1 MMRPAL
7 RSAATQSVDR
17 RQSASHLVSNDYIID
32 STMASSTS
40 PIRIGVLFSETG
52 VTSVIERSQR
62 LATWLAI
69 EEINSAG
76 GIDGREIE
84 LVAYDPES
92 RPSRYQALA
101 KKLVMEDGVRV
112 IVGCYMSSTRK
123 AIIPVV
129 EKSNSLL
136 LYPTL
141 YEGFEYSRNIIYTG
155 AAPNQNSV
163 QLAEYMMRRHGSR
176 VFMVGSDYI
185 YPYES
190 NRIMSDLVL
199 ERGGQKVGEVYLPLD
214 ASWED
219 FITLMKRIKALS
231 PDFIFSTVVGDG
243 TSLLYKAYRQLG
255 MDPARMPIASLTTCE
270 AEVRQM
276 GREAAE
282 GHITAAPYFQSVDTP
297 ANRACQETLRRKFG
311 HDMISNQC
319 WESAYFQ
326 AHLLAN
332 AMRRVGSDDVEGL
345 LRVLPG
351 SEFDAPQGRVRIDE
365 HNHHT
370 YLRPRIGRVNATG
383 QFDILEETHH
393 WVRPDP
399 YLISHSLEEW
409 SSRVKVVDQSP

>member
-1 MMRPAL
+1 MR
-7 RSAATQSVDR
+7 S
-17 RQSASHLVSNDYIID
+17 
-32 STMASSTS
+32 STTS
-40 PIRIGVLFSETG
+40 PIRVGVLFSETG

-62 LATWLAI
+62 LGTWLAV
-69 EEINSAG
+69 EEVNSAG
-76 GIDGREIE
+76 GVNGREIE
-84 LVAYDPES
+84 LVAYDPQS
-92 RPSRYQALA
+92 RPSRFQSLA
-101 KKLVMEDGVRV
+101 KKLVTEDGVRV
-112 IVGCYMSSTRK
+112 ILGCYMSSTRK
-123 AIIPVV
+123 ALIPVV

-163 QLAEYMMRRHGSR
+163 QLAEYMTRKFGSR

-190 NRIMSDLVL
+190 NRIMSDLIL

-219 FITLMKRIKALS
+219 FVTLAKRIKSLS
-231 PDFIFSTVVGDG
+231 PDFIFSTVVGDA
-243 TSLLYKAYRQLG
+243 TSLFYKACRQVG
-255 MDPARMPIASLTTCE
+255 IDPARMPIASLTTCE

-276 GREAAE
+276 GRDAAE
-282 GHITAAPYFQSVDTP
+282 GHITAAPYFQSVDTA
-297 ANRACQETLRRKFG
+297 ANRSLQARLKHRFG
-311 HDMISNQC
+311 DDLVTNQC
-319 WESAYFQ
+319 LEAAYFQ
-326 AHLLAN
+326 VHLLAD
-332 AMRRVGSDDVEGL
+332 AMRRAASDEVEAL

-351 SEFDAPQGRVRIDE
+351 SEYEAPQGRVRIDE

-370 YLRPRIGRVNATG
+370 YLRPRIGRVNAVG

-409 SSRVKVVDQSP
+409 TSGLRVVNS